1 MEFRPMAKKML
12 IDSTHPEETRV
23 GIVDENNRLTDYDFE
38 STIKKTL
45 KGNIYLAKIA
55 RVEPSLQAAFIDY
68 GGDRHGFLA
77 FNEIHPD
84 YFRIPISDRQNA
96 EKALAESILEQE
108 QKKQDTPEDDST
120 LEEAQTSEVSTYGGE
135 LDVEEEMETNFDQN
149 TPSLHRLYK
158 IQEVIKKNQVILVQV
173 TKEERG
179 GKGAALTTYI
189 SMAGRY
195 CVLMPNS
202 PNSGGIS
209 RKIANTK
216 DRKRLRE
223 ILDTLNTPEGMGLII
238 RTAGM
243 ERSKVEIK
251 RDAEYLMR
259 TWNEIR
265 KVTLDSI
272 APCLIYQEDEIIKRA
287 IRDLYSKE
295 VDEILVDGEEGYKVA
310 KNFMKTLM
318 PSHTKR
324 VQLFKDEESPL
335 FFKHRIEKQI
345 DEMHMP
351 VVRLPSGGSIVIHPT
366 EALVSIDINSGR
378 STKERHIEETAF
390 KTNMEAADEIY
401 RQVRLRDLAGLIVI
415 DFIDMDNAKNTANV
429 EKRVRDIFR
438 NDRARVQIGKISAFG
453 LLEIS
458 RQRLK
463 ASLLETAFTPCA
475 HCAATGFVR
484 SVESTALMILRIL
497 EEEGYSKK
505 AKRISIKLPR
515 SVAFYML
522 NQKRTQIADI
532 ERRHQVHFDL
542 DGDDTLH
549 IPQYSVVRL
558 ELAPDA
564 LLEKEEGHH
573 EPQRRHAGVQHQQV
587 VHQTKEPAPH
597 REPVTEERPAAA
609 QPQPHHQQDPRPEGS
624 TSSRRRRRRRGSNRN
639 NPESQQNRITP
650 ESVQDQNVAEPAQVG
665 SFEYIQNAQLQ
676 KRYDQI
682 LQTNAEKEANFMAKE
697 HLIDPAAPRHHEPRE
712 PREPRQA
719 LDSNGQPI
727 PGGGRNRR
735 RRNRGRNRGRRPESQ
750 QDQNV
755 ALSSHGNDKQNFAQ
769 DNKAPQRENVP
780 SQGARLSEAQKSE
793 PVRDAD
799 HKAPPAPSAA
809 QPAPEDKA
817 KKAPARPRK
826 PATPK
831 AVGETTKVDAAP
843 KKVTP
848 KEVTPAALK
857 KTRAPA
863 KAKAEAAS
871 VDKANTAEKKPR
883 TRKKAATKAES
894 SE

>member
-1 MEFRPMAKKML
+1 
-12 IDSTHPEETRV
+12 
-23 GIVDENNRLTDYDFE
+23 
-38 STIKKTL
+38 
-45 KGNIYLAKIA
+45 
-55 RVEPSLQAAFIDY
+55 
-68 GGDRHGFLA
+68 
-77 FNEIHPD
+77 
-84 YFRIPISDRQNA
+84 
-96 EKALAESILEQE
+96 
-108 QKKQDTPEDDST
+108 
-120 LEEAQTSEVSTYGGE
+120 
-135 LDVEEEMETNFDQN
+135 
-149 TPSLHRLYK
+149 SLHRLYK

-324 VQLFKDEESPL
+324 VQLFKDEQSPL

-542 DGDDTLH
+542 DGDDTLY
-549 IPQYSVVRL
+549 IPQYSIVRL
-558 ELAPDA
+558 ELTPDA

-573 EPQRRHAGVQHQQV
+573 EPHRRHAGVQHQQV

-597 REPVTEERPAAA
+597 HREPVTEERPAAA
-609 QPQPHHQQDPRPEGS
+609 HPQPQPHHQQDPRPEGS

-639 NPESQQNRITP
+639 NPESQQNRIKP
-650 ESVQDQNVAEPAQVG
+650 ESVQDQNVAEPPQVG
-665 SFEYIQNAQLQ
+665 SSEYTQNAQLQ

-712 PREPRQA
+712 PRQA

-735 RRNRGRNRGRRPESQ
+735 RRNRGRNRGRRPDSQ

-755 ALSSHGNDKQNFAQ
+755 ALPARGNDQPNSGHDIQ
-769 DNKAPQRENVP
+769 APQKENFS
-780 SQGARLSEAQKSE
+780 SQGMRISDAQKSE
-793 PVRDAD
+793 AVRDAD
-799 HKAPPAPSAA
+799 QKAHPAPSAV
-809 QPAPEDKA
+809 QPVPEDKA
-817 KKAPARPRK
+817 KKAPTRPRK

-831 AVGETTKVDAAP
+831 AVSETTKVDAAP
-843 KKVTP
+843 KKVAP
-848 KEVTPAALK
+848 K
-857 KTRAPA
+857 
-863 KAKAEAAS
+863 
-871 VDKANTAEKKPR
+871 
-883 TRKKAATKAES
+883 
-894 SE
+894 

>member
-1 MEFRPMAKKML
+1 MAKKML

-23 GIVDENNRLTDYDFE
+23 GIVDENNKLTDYDFE

-108 QKKQDTPEDDST
+108 QKKKEISEDDDNQ
-120 LEEAQTSEVSTYGGE
+120 EEKAQASEVSTYGGE

-335 FFKHRIEKQI
+335 FFKHRVEKQI

-463 ASLLETAFTPCA
+463 ASLLETAFTPCV

-484 SVESTALMILRIL
+484 SVESTALMVLRIL

-549 IPQYSVVRL
+549 IPQYSVVRQGL
-558 ELAPDA
+558 PHDA
-564 LLEKEEGHH
+564 LSEKEDGHH
-573 EPQRRHAGVQHQQV
+573 ESPRRHAGVQHQQV
-587 VHQTKEPAPH
+587 VHQTKEQTPH
-597 REPVTEERPAAA
+597 SEPVTEGRPAPT
-609 QPQPHHQQDPRPEGS
+609 QQHQNQQGPRPDGS
-624 TSSRRRRRRRGSNRN
+624 TPSRRRRRRRGSNRN
-639 NPESQQNRITP
+639 NSENQQNRNTP
-650 ESVQDQNVAEPAQVG
+650 ELAQGQNVAETTQPG
-665 SFEYIQNAQLQ
+665 SAEYSQNAQLQ

-697 HLIDPAAPRHHEPRE
+697 HLVNPAAPRHHEQRE
-712 PREPRQA
+712 QRQA
-719 LDSNGQPI
+719 FDANGQPI

-735 RRNRGRNRGRRPESQ
+735 RRNRGRNRGGRRPDFQ
-750 QDQNV
+750 PNQNV
-755 ALSSHGNDKQNFAQ
+755 ASAGHGAENQNLNQ
-769 DNKAPQRENVP
+769 ENHAPQRENVS
-780 SQGARLSEAQKSE
+780 SQGARTSQAQKSE
-793 PVRDAD
+793 PTR
-799 HKAPPAPSAA
+799 APSEVLGTSDQANVA
-809 QPAPEDKA
+809 STTMQPVAENKA
-817 KKAPARPRK
+817 KKAPTRPRK

-831 AVGETTKVDAAP
+831 AIAETAKIDP
-843 KKVTP
+843 TP
-848 KEVTPAALK
+848 KESAPKEKATSAPK
-857 KTRAPA
+857 KTRAA
-863 KAKAEAAS
+863 SKTKSTTDS
-871 VDKANTAEKKPR
+871 VDKTSMAEKKPR
-883 TRKKAATKAES
+883 TRKKVATKTES